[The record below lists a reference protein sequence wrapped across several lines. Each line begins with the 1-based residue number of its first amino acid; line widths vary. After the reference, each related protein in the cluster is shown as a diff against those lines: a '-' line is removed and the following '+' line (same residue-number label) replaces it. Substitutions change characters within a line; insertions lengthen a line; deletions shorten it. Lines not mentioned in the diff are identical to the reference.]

1 MSTTSEDRARSAH
14 RRERRASREEA
25 IIAATREVFD
35 LRGAREARV
44 EDIARA
50 AGLNKALIYRVFLSK
65 EEIYVRTA
73 ASYLDEL
80 RAEVEALTLDPE
92 PVTALG
98 QLLTTFADFCIV
110 YPAFLDCGLGLLNR
124 PASEL
129 RETLSDA
136 AWFRVSRAVGR
147 CVGPVQRALQAGAD
161 SGEFA
166 LEDPGFLA
174 ARLLTA
180 MMGALHLVRLGVA
193 VQEAVPGAV
202 TAVPLDPAQVRD
214 ACVADALA
222 TVVRRGDAR

>member
-1 MSTTSEDRARSAH
+1 MTSAAEHRSRSAH

-80 RAEVEALTLDPE
+80 RIRVEALELDPD
-92 PVTALG
+92 PAAALG
-98 QLLTTFADFCIV
+98 QLLTAFADYCIT
-110 YPAFLDCGLGLLNR
+110 YPAFLDCGLSLLNR
-124 PASEL
+124 PAPEL
-129 RETLSDA
+129 RATLSDA

-147 CVGPVQRALQAGAD
+147 CVGPIQRVLQAGVD
-161 SGEFA
+161 EGMFA

-180 MMGALHLVRLGVA
+180 MMGALHLARLGVA

-202 TAVPLDPAQVRD
+202 TAVALQPEQVRD

-222 TVVRRGDAR
+222 TVVRRRQS

>member
-1 MSTTSEDRARSAH
+1 MSTASEQRAHSAH

-35 LRGAREARV
+35 LRGARDARV
-44 EDIARA
+44 EDIART

-80 RAEVEALTLDPE
+80 RGEVEALALDPG
-92 PVTALG
+92 PAVALS
-98 QLLTTFADFCIV
+98 QLLTAFADFCIV

-124 PASEL
+124 PAAEL
-129 RETLSDA
+129 RATLSDA

-147 CVGPVQRALQAGAD
+147 CVGPVQRTLQAGAD

-180 MMGALHLVRLGVA
+180 MMGALHLARLGVA

-202 TAVPLDPAQVRD
+202 TAVALDPVQVRD

-222 TVVRRGDAR
+222 SVVRRGETR